1 MFIAGN
7 NEPISK
13 KSIMDY
19 YNYFKDGTEAR
30 VIFSLGKMYE
40 INNEYGFPIYALR
53 IQLKEKP
60 TNNTVS
66 FNSDTD

>member
-1 MFIAGN
+1 MKIKLYLTTNVFIAGN

-30 VIFSLGKMYE
+30 VIFSSRK
-40 INNEYGFPIYALR
+40 N
-53 IQLKEKP
+53 
-60 TNNTVS
+60 V
-66 FNSDTD
+66 